1 MTKTLD
7 NIGTAMAPTW
17 RARQRKPFTCYAV
30 RMELVAQAAQLP
42 EWQQQAYLDERLTEL
57 DRALDCDQAEALERW
72 LDCEELLQGRPA
84 SIGDGGGD
92 GSGRSVLSDDAMD
105 ALASHAE
112 IKRRL
117 SGGTIHTLGLL
128 ARMMEAPRWDFGTFF
143 VGEMR
148 QAAWEL
154 TKIARVHA
162 QQIAHLLTKYP
173 KSSP

>member
-1 MTKTLD
+1 MSKIMD
-7 NIGTAMAPTW
+7 NLGTQLSPTW
-17 RARQRKPFTCYAV
+17 RARRQAPFTI
-30 RMELVAQAAQLP
+30 RSIREELFRQAAALP

-84 SIGDGGGD
+84 SIGDGGGG

-105 ALASHAE
+105 VLASHAE

-117 SGGTIHTLGLL
+117 S
-128 ARMMEAPRWDFGTFF
+128 P
-143 VGEMR
+143 VSR
-148 QAAWEL
+148 QALAELASLMNAKHWDLDVAALWLIGIATAEL

-162 QQIAHLLTKYP
+162 QQIAHPLTKYP